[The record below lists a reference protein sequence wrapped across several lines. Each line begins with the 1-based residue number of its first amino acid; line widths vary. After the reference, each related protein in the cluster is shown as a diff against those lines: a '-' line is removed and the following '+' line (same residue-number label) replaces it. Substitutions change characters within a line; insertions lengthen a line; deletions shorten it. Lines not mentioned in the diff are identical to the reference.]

1 MFILYYLMFSSL
13 YFYTIQFMD
22 LILQNNSI
30 DVKNITLKHSLK
42 CIKIIYDLGYILLL
56 GISLKL
62 NNCDTIFS
70 NNYIYITIH
79 DYNQKKLLKNID
91 IFLQTMVGGDYN
103 SFINDKNIIKVKNN
117 KGYKINDD
125 IYISL
130 NNLKQYNERWKLH
143 IFTI

>member
-1 MFILYYLMFSSL
+1 MFSSL

-22 LILQNNSI
+22 LILQNNSV
-30 DVKNITLKHSLK
+30 DVRNIKLKHSLK

-62 NNCDTIFS
+62 NNYDAIFS

-79 DYNQKKLLKNID
+79 ENSQKKLLKNINMY
-91 IFLQTMVGGDYN
+91 LQTMVEGDYN
-103 SFINDKNIIKVKNN
+103 SFISDKYTIKVKNN
-117 KGYKINDD
+117 KGYKVNDN